1 MKRRGPRMAP
11 EKVRKRGLYCLPF
24 VRIVVFNF
32 LLVFCVI

>member
-1 MKRRGPRMAP
+1 MAP
-11 EKVRKRGLYCLPF
+11 EKVRKRELYCLPP